1 MKIKSNKGVT
11 LIALVITIVIL
22 AIIATV
28 AVLSGVDMS
37 ESAKFENVETS
48 LLLIQSK
55 IKVLAE
61 KYVIGEITAADLYGD
76 VVTDGGTYDG
86 WYLLDQDDLYD
97 LGVSDLDKDSGYY
110 VQYVDSNG
118 DVSVDVAYSAGIT
131 YNGTTYYKL
140 SDILAAVNN

>member
-110 VQYVDSNG
+110 VQYVDING
-118 DVSVDVAYSAGIT
+118 DVSVDVAYGAGIT